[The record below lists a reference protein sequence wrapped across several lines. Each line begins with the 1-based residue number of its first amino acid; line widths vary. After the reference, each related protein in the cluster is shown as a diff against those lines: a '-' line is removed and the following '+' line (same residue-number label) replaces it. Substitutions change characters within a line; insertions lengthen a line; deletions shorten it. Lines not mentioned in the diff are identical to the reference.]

1 MDRIQ
6 YVNQKRPYQSLET
19 SKISVDD
26 EEKDDNNEM
35 NVEESD
41 EKESG
46 DEGDDEK
53 ESGDE
58 ENDDDDDDDYEKE
71 SGDNE
76 SNESGDNDD
85 ESNDDDKSNE
95 CNKSSE
101 SDYTP
106 VKPKSHRTR
115 EYLDLITTE
124 SVLYRLE
131 GGE

>member
-58 ENDDDDDDDYEKE
+58 ENDNDDDD
-71 SGDNE
+71 E

-85 ESNDDDKSNE
+85 ESNDDDTSNE
-95 CNKSSE
+95 SNKSSE
-101 SDYTP
+101 SAYTP
-106 VKPKSHRTR
+106 VKPKSHR
-115 EYLDLITTE
+115 
-124 SVLYRLE
+124 RLNE
-131 GGE
+131 KHDSAVEVKNKEIE

>member
-46 DEGDDEK
+46 DEGDDDN

-58 ENDDDDDDDYEKE
+58 END
-71 SGDNE
+71 
-76 SNESGDNDD
+76 NESGDNDD

-95 CNKSSE
+95 SNMSSE

-106 VKPKSHRTR
+106 VKQKSHR
-115 EYLDLITTE
+115 
-124 SVLYRLE
+124 RLNE
-131 GGE
+131 KHDSAVEVKNKEIE

>member
-46 DEGDDEK
+46 DD
-53 ESGDE
+53 
-58 ENDDDDDDDYEKE
+58 
-71 SGDNE
+71 E

-95 CNKSSE
+95 SNKSSE

-106 VKPKSHRTR
+106 VKPKSHC
-115 EYLDLITTE
+115 
-124 SVLYRLE
+124 RLNE
-131 GGE
+131 KHDSAVEVKNKEIE

>member
-46 DEGDDEK
+46 DEENDDDDDEK
-53 ESGDE
+53 ESGD
-58 ENDDDDDDDYEKE
+58 D
-71 SGDNE
+71 E

-95 CNKSSE
+95 SNKSSE

-106 VKPKSHRTR
+106 VKPKSHR
-115 EYLDLITTE
+115 
-124 SVLYRLE
+124 RLNE
-131 GGE
+131 KHDSAVEVKNKEIE

>member
-1 MDRIQ
+1 MNRIQ

-58 ENDDDDDDDYEKE
+58 ENDNDDDDEKE
-71 SGDNE
+71 SGDDEINE
-76 SNESGDNDD
+76 SDD
-85 ESNDDDKSNE
+85 NDDDKSNE
-95 CNKSSE
+95 SNKSSE

-106 VKPKSHRTR
+106 VKPKSHR
-115 EYLDLITTE
+115 
-124 SVLYRLE
+124 RLNE
-131 GGE
+131 KHDSAVEVKNKEIE

>member
-58 ENDDDDDDDYEKE
+58 ENDNDDDDGDD
-71 SGDNE
+71 E

-95 CNKSSE
+95 SNKSSE

-106 VKPKSHRTR
+106 VKPKSHR
-115 EYLDLITTE
+115 
-124 SVLYRLE
+124 RLNE
-131 GGE
+131 KHDSAVEVKNKEIE

>member
-53 ESGDE
+53 ESGD
-58 ENDDDDDDDYEKE
+58 
-71 SGDNE
+71 
-76 SNESGDNDD
+76 D
-85 ESNDDDKSNE
+85 ESNDDDGDDDEKESGDDESNDNDDKSNE
-95 CNKSSE
+95 SNKSSE

-106 VKPKSHRTR
+106 VKPKSHR
-115 EYLDLITTE
+115 
-124 SVLYRLE
+124 RLNE
-131 GGE
+131 KHDSAVEVKNKEIE